1 MDTSLAPFGQVLRK
15 LCLFKPLQS
24 REPLP
29 GRCCSRALS
38 RDSAPLNLASLQEI
52 VYNLDMEH
60 DIYQSKQRHDLITY
74 ITRIR
79 VVYDVSC
86 GTMPYTP
93 CIVHLDIA
101 NMFRTNTYD
110 IKIY

>member
-1 MDTSLAPFGQVLRK
+1 MTNK
-15 LCLFKPLQS
+15 
-24 REPLP
+24 
-29 GRCCSRALS
+29 
-38 RDSAPLNLASLQEI
+38 NLVTLLEI

-60 DIYQSKQRHDLITY
+60 DIYWCKQRRDLLAY

-86 GTMPYTP
+86 ATMPYTP

-110 IKIY
+110 V